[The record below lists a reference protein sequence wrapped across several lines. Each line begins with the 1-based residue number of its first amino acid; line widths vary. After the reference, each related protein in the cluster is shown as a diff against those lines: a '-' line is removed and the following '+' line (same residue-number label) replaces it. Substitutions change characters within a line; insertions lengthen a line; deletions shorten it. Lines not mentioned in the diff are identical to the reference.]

1 MSRHIVKFAIG
12 LLGCMLIAT
21 AGAQSGDQ
29 SAEAQSGIVT
39 ITIDGADQVPAELA
53 SAVTRLADAIDDLRQ
68 NGMHLSPDEI
78 KEIDRVLNTLVV
90 LIESTGERADQIDE
104 AIRNAEEPL
113 VALTNRLVARV
124 DTALVSPALTRAEDT
139 VERLEQA
146 TSKARKT
153 AVFILLVIVAVVIGI
168 LIWTGRQ
175 LSQFFNVI
183 RRISDG
189 HIIVPR
195 SEWETRAPV
204 SPSADTTVTE
214 PDASWS
220 ND

>member
-29 SAEAQSGIVT
+29 SAEAQSGIV
-39 ITIDGADQVPAELA
+39 
-53 SAVTRLADAIDDLRQ
+53 
-68 NGMHLSPDEI
+68 
-78 KEIDRVLNTLVV
+78 
-90 LIESTGERADQIDE
+90 
-104 AIRNAEEPL
+104 
-113 VALTNRLVARV
+113 
-124 DTALVSPALTRAEDT
+124 T

-175 LSQFFNVI
+175 LSQFINVI